1 MKKDPN
7 KYPKGWN
14 AGKVRRVLDHYE
26 NQSDADA
33 AREIDR
39 AASHE
44 FRLDRGSNC
53 VGAGGAKTDRAR
65 TQERLTDRAAL
76 VFKGV

>member
-39 AASHE
+39 AARRMNSAWIE
-44 FRLDRGSNC
+44 
-53 VGAGGAKTDRAR
+53 VPI
-65 TQERLTDRAAL
+65 AL
-76 VFKGV
+76 VPRCED